1 MNERSSDSPA
11 GGTAP
16 PQTKSI
22 PGIHEAVNQ
31 ELSRSN
37 LRTTLTNAVDHARM
51 AQRTVG
57 VLIVVLARGDRRDAI
72 FGVRTADIMTHALVR
87 LPAALRP
94 VDRYVQL
101 SDEKICVLLPNL
113 KTTAQAW
120 LAAGKL
126 QQVLEAPFNF
136 DDVVTHVRPVVGI
149 ACYPDQAANADELVV
164 HADIAERIAR
174 SRDVAQHVFQQE
186 DRRDAD
192 AYLGLDTALRE
203 AIRTNQLEVHYQ
215 PQVNLK
221 TGTCDAV
228 EGLLRWTLPDR
239 GPISPPAIIRIAE
252 ANRMIGGLTTWVL
265 GTVLRHQS
273 EWKHLGVNLDVSLN
287 LSTVTL
293 SDADL
298 PDIVSHA
305 LGTWGSDPQKVTLE
319 ITESNTMSDA
329 DQSLAVM
336 KRLKQMGLRLSVD
349 DFGTGYS
356 SLSYVKNFPLDEL
369 KIDKLFVQHMR
380 QSKGDQQIVRS
391 VIDLAHNFELSVV
404 AEGVED
410 EATFKDLKKMGCDM
424 AQGFL
429 MSPALPSAKLLEWL
443 KQRR

>member
-1 MNERSSDSPA
+1 MKEPSSSP
-11 GGTAP
+11 P
-16 PQTKSI
+16 PK
-22 PGIHEAVNQ
+22 PLPAVREVVDQ
-31 ELSRSN
+31 ELPRNSLRS
-37 LRTTLTNAVDHARM
+37 TLANAIDHARM

-57 VLIVVLARGDRRDAI
+57 VLIVALARGDRLDAL
-72 FGVRTADIMTHALVR
+72 FGVPTGDIMQRALKR
-87 LPAALRP
+87 LPGALRP
-94 VDRYVQL
+94 VDRFVQL
-101 SDEKICVLLPNL
+101 SDEKLCVILPNL
-113 KTTAQAW
+113 KTCAQAW

-126 QQVLEAPFNF
+126 QKSLEAPFSF
-136 DDVVTHVRPVVGI
+136 DDMLTSVRPVVGI
-149 ACYPDQAANADELVV
+149 ACYPDHADDAEELVV
-164 HADIAERIAR
+164 HADIANRIAR
-174 SRDVAQHVFQQE
+174 TRDVAQHVFQRE
-186 DRRDAD
+186 DRRDDD
-192 AYLGLDTALRE
+192 AYLGLEDLLRE

-221 TGTCDAV
+221 TGKCHAV

-239 GPISPPAIIRIAE
+239 GPISPAAIIRVAD
-252 ANRMIGGLTTWVL
+252 ASRMIGGLTTWVL

-273 EWKHLGVNLDVSLN
+273 EWKQLGMDLDVGVN
-287 LSTVTL
+287 LSTVSLTD
-293 SDADL
+293 SDL
-298 PDIVSHA
+298 PDVISQA
-305 LGTWGSDPQKVTLE
+305 IGTWGSNPAKVTLE
-319 ITESNTMSDA
+319 ITESATMDDA
-329 DQSLAVM
+329 DQSMMVM

-356 SLSYVKNFPLDEL
+356 SLSYVKNCPLDEL

-410 EATFKDLKKMGCDM
+410 KATFNDLKKMGCDM

-429 MSPALPSAKLLEWL
+429 LSPALAAPELLEWL

>member
-1 MNERSSDSPA
+1 MKEQANYPPPKPARASPA
-11 GGTAP
+11 
-16 PQTKSI
+16 S
-22 PGIHEAVNQ
+22 HEAANQ
-31 ELSRSN
+31 ELPRNSLRSI
-37 LRTTLTNAVDHARM
+37 LANAIDHARV

-57 VLIVVLARGDRRDAI
+57 VLIVALARGDRLDAL
-72 FGVRTADIMTHALVR
+72 FGVPTGDIMERALKR

-94 VDRYVQL
+94 VDRFVQL
-101 SDEKICVLLPNL
+101 SDEKLCVVLPNL
-113 KTTAQAW
+113 KTSAQAW
-120 LAAGKL
+120 LAAGKV
-126 QQVLEAPFNF
+126 QQALEAPFSF
-136 DDVVTHVRPVVGI
+136 DDLLASVRPIVGI
-149 ACYPDQAANADELVV
+149 ACYPDHATDAEELVV
-164 HADIAERIAR
+164 HADIAKRIAR
-174 SRDVAQHVFQQE
+174 TRDVALHVFQRE
-186 DRRDAD
+186 DRRDDD
-192 AYLGLDTALRE
+192 AYLGLEDLLRE
-203 AIRTNQLEVHYQ
+203 AIRTNQLEVQYQ

-221 TGTCDAV
+221 TGACHAV

-239 GPISPPAIIRIAE
+239 GPISPPAIIRVAE

-273 EWKHLGVNLDVSLN
+273 EWKHLGVNLDVGVN

-293 SDADL
+293 TDSDL
-298 PDIVSHA
+298 PDVILQA
-305 LGTWGSDPQKVTLE
+305 LGTWGSDPAKVTLE
-319 ITESNTMSDA
+319 ITESATIGDA
-329 DQSLAVM
+329 DQSMAVM

-429 MSPALPSAKLLEWL
+429 MSPALSPPQLLEWL
-443 KQRR
+443 KRRR